1 MQMTRAFYA
10 ETAITKEN
18 TAAEQAEQTIDA
30 TRRTNEFNDLL
41 EVHLPADNFAWVVD
55 TVQPVLRLSLVP
67 PILTAWSS
75 GQHKVSVM
83 HAISVKGQAV
93 QLDILAA
100 GEHKVSSH
108 LRRTAL
114 QKRRHLVLS

>member
-10 ETAITKEN
+10 EAAITKEN

-67 PILTAWSS
+67 PILTALEQRSAQGVSDACNKRKRS
-75 GQHKVSVM
+75 GC
-83 HAISVKGQAV
+83 
-93 QLDILAA
+93 
-100 GEHKVSSH
+100 
-108 LRRTAL
+108 TA
-114 QKRRHLVLS
+114 